1 MEIKKEVYILSDKK
15 WCLTHET
22 TGADAA
28 RDLAQILSAKYLEKA
43 PYIKSI
49 RRQQHYT
56 HKTITAVLDTG
67 CKLIFTV
74 PAHF

>member
-1 MEIKKEVYILSDKK
+1 MKIKKEIYILINKQWQLS
-15 WCLTHET
+15 HET
-22 TGADAA
+22 AGPEAA
-28 RDLAQILSAKYLEKA
+28 RDLAQLLSAKYLEKA

-56 HKTITAVLDTG
+56 HKTITVLLDNG
-67 CKLIFTV
+67 VKQIFTV

>member
-1 MEIKKEVYILSDKK
+1 MEIKQEVYILTNKQWS
-15 WCLTHET
+15 LYRET
-22 TGADAA
+22 AGPDAA
-28 RDLAQILSAKYLEKA
+28 LDLAKTLNAKYLEKA

-56 HKTITAVLDTG
+56 HKTITAVLDTDV
-67 CKLIFTV
+67 KLVFTV

>member
-1 MEIKKEVYILSDKK
+1 MEIKKETYILIDKT
-15 WCLTHET
+15 WQLSHET
-22 TGADAA
+22 TGPDAA
-28 RDLAQILSAKYLEKA
+28 RDLAQILNAKYLEKA

-56 HKTITAVLDTG
+56 HKTITATFDSGV
-67 CKLIFTV
+67 KSVFTV

>member
-1 MEIKKEVYILSDKK
+1 MEIKKEIYILIDKK
-15 WCLTHET
+15 WHYSHDTAGT
-22 TGADAA
+22 DAA
-28 RDLAQILSAKYLEKA
+28 RDLAQLLNAKYLEKA

-56 HKTITAVLDTG
+56 HKTITVICDNG
-67 CKLIFTV
+67 VKHVFTV

>member
-1 MEIKKEVYILSDKK
+1 MEIKKEIYLLVGKQWQLSNN
-15 WCLTHET
+15 T
-22 TGADAA
+22 TGTDAA
-28 RDLAQILSAKYLEKA
+28 RDLAQILNAKYLEKA

-56 HKTITAVLDTG
+56 HKTITAILDNG
-67 CKLIFTV
+67 VKLVFTV